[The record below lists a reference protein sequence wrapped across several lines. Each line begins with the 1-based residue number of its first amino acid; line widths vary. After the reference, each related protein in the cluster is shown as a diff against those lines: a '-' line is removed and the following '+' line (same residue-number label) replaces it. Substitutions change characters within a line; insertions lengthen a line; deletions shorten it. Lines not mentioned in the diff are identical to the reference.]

1 MDTIRYDN
9 IDIRILC
16 HGDPSGKQYGLSW
29 HSQVTT
35 AKRLLCCAVDLIST
49 VVSTRSSRWFIH
61 TCGKKP
67 LECSYDE
74 KWDTNKYQ
82 VYVYVWRFFHSS
94 WFCSARM
101 DFKESILLWHDG
113 PKHFHPEY
121 RHELASAQLAVWRT
135 GLLRRPH
142 DWWTKGRSPDV
153 VCDKGTLLR
162 L

>member
-1 MDTIRYDN
+1 MPRRPKWQAIRSVVTFP
-9 IDIRILC
+9 
-16 HGDPSGKQYGLSW
+16 GDYCQEIA
-29 HSQVTT
+29 V
-35 AKRLLCCAVDLIST
+35 LCCWFDFD
-49 VVSTRSSRWFIH
+49 SSINKVIQMIH
-61 TCGKKP
+61 SHLRKKP
-67 LECSYDE
+67 LKCSYDE